1 MSSPISVKDL
11 RQMSPQDL
19 LKDIDDAK
27 ASIAKSRLGIT
38 LGKEKNHAVLRHMRR
53 NIARMETVRMEMRA
67 NGLKNEKSPATIA
80 APKKE
85 TTQKKVTQKKRTA
98 SRSTSSSAS

>member
-1 MSSPISVKDL
+1 MSPVLSVKDL
-11 RQMSPQDL
+11 RQMSSQDL
-19 LKDIDDAK
+19 LRDINDAK
-27 ASIAKSRLGIT
+27 SSIAKVRLGIT
-38 LGKEKNHAVLRHMRR
+38 LGKEKNHAVLRRMRR
-53 NIARMETVRMEMRA
+53 DIARMETVLAQTRA

-85 TTQKKVTQKKRTA
+85 TTQKKITQKKRTA